1 MATFDPWTAAQAH
14 IAAMSPAAQA
24 KAIAYT
30 HNAHWMLLW
39 GFLAATVVSLIILW
53 TGVLRRTRDGLEKNG
68 PRPALTTFVVALISL
83 ILGAVL
89 STPWD
94 IYSGWYVEKSFDMT
108 SQPLSGFLVE
118 HAIGAVLDIVGGVI
132 FFSVFYLI
140 LRRAPKTWPIWGGV
154 LVAVGVGLV
163 LVIGPI
169 FIEPLF
175 NKYTPAPPGPMRDAV
190 VTLAKQTGVP
200 SDKIFIYNGSKQ
212 SNRYTANVSGI
223 FGSARVA
230 MSDVMF
236 KKGATVSEVRG
247 VVGHEMGHY
256 VRGQSFVLMGA
267 FGILAMIVFFLVK
280 LLFPVVCR
288 VVGGRGVK
296 SVADPAGLPVLN
308 ITLAVVLLLATPLK
322 STITRMTEADADRFS
337 LEHAH
342 DPDGL
347 ATALVKTADY
357 RAPNP
362 TRLEEIVFYDHP
374 SVFHRAYDAMVWK
387 GKHMDL
393 VEQTEAY
400 DAALQQ
406 AYDAQQ
412 AGKPAALPG
421 TIAGPPD
428 PGAVTD
434 DAPAAA
440 PAPTPAAK

>member
-1 MATFDPWTAAQAH
+1 MATFDPWTAAQVH

-39 GFLAATVVSLIILW
+39 GFLAATAVSLIILW

-68 PRPALTTFVVALISL
+68 PRPWLTSLVVVLISTV
-83 ILGAVL
+83 IGAVL
-89 STPWD
+89 SLPWD
-94 IYSGWYVEKSFDMT
+94 IYSDWYVEKSFDMT
-108 SQPLSGFLVE
+108 SQPLSGWLVE
-118 HAIGAVLDIVGGVI
+118 HAINAVLGIIGALI
-132 FFSVFYLI
+132 FFPLFYLV

-154 LVAVGVGLV
+154 LVAVCVGVV

-256 VRGQSFVLMGA
+256 VRGHSFVLMGA
-267 FGILAMIVFFLVK
+267 FGVLAMIVFFLVK
-280 LLFPVVCR
+280 LLFPMVSR
-288 VVGGRGVK
+288 IVGGRGIK
-296 SVADPAGLPVLN
+296 GVADPAGLPVLN
-308 ITLAVVLLLATPLK
+308 ITLGLVMLLATPLQ

-342 DPDGL
+342 DPDGM

-374 SVFHRAYDAMVWK
+374 SVFHRVYDAMVWK

-393 VEQTEAY
+393 VQQTEAY
-400 DAALQQ
+400 DAALQK

-412 AGKPAALPG
+412 AAA
-421 TIAGPPD
+421 
-428 PGAVTD
+428 
-434 DAPAAA
+434 AAA
-440 PAPTPAAK
+440 PASAPTPAPAKK

>member
-1 MATFDPWTAAQAH
+1 MATFDPWTAAQAY
-14 IAAMSPAAQA
+14 IATMSPAAQA

-30 HNAHWMLLW
+30 HNQHWMLLW
-39 GFLAATVVSLIILW
+39 GFLASTAVALIILW
-53 TGVLRRTRDGLEKNG
+53 SGVLRRTRDGLEKDG
-68 PRPALTTFVVALISL
+68 PRPWTVSLIVVLISAA
-83 ILGAVL
+83 IGAVL
-89 STPWD
+89 SLPWD
-94 IYSGWYVEKSFDMT
+94 IYSGWHVEKQFDMT
-108 SQPLSGFLVE
+108 DQPLSGWLVE
-118 HAIGAVLDIVGGVI
+118 HAIGAGLGIVGSVI
-132 FFSVFYLI
+132 FFAFFYFV
-140 LRRAPKTWPIWGGV
+140 LRRAPRTWPIWGGV
-154 LVAVGVGLV
+154 LVGVFAGLF
-163 LVIGPI
+163 LIIAPTL
-169 FIEPLF
+169 IEPLF

-256 VRGQSFVLMGA
+256 VRGHSYWLMAA
-267 FGILAMIVFFLVK
+267 FGLAAMVIFFFVK
-280 LLFPVVCR
+280 LLFPVICR
-288 VVGGRGVK
+288 IVGARGVK
-296 SVADPAGLPVLN
+296 GVADPAGLPVLN
-308 ITLAVVLLLATPLK
+308 ITLGLVMLLATPAL
-322 STITRMTEADADRFS
+322 SSITRVTEADADRFS

-347 ATALVKTADY
+347 SAALVKTADY

-374 SVFHRAYDAMVWK
+374 SVFHRVYDAMVWK

-393 VEQTEAY
+393 VQQTEAY
-400 DAALQQ
+400 DAALQK

-412 AGKPAALPG
+412 AGGSGAAEPAP
-421 TIAGPPD
+421 
-428 PGAVTD
+428 
-434 DAPAAA
+434 AA
-440 PAPTPAAK
+440 PAPAKK